1 VLFGVGIAVNYLTIL
16 SGRHLL
22 GSDTGDGALL
32 SESMTTIA
40 LLLNTGLAI
49 AISLVFRSRVLL
61 GFAFIF
67 AYLTPFLV
75 DSTSSSIYLL
85 VIYTTILTVAIAI
98 INTLYTRLAVS
109 ESTEYLQG
117 IGIVGMMILLSLAT
131 LDADSMGVIVICG

>member
-1 VLFGVGIAVNYLTIL
+1 MNYLTIL

-22 GSDTGDGALL
+22 GSDTGDGVLF
-32 SESMTTIA
+32 SESLTTIS

-75 DSTSSSIYLL
+75 GSTSSNIYLL
-85 VIYTTILTVAIAI
+85 VIYTTILTVAISI
-98 INTLYTRLAVS
+98 INSIYSRLAAS
-109 ESTEYLQG
+109 EHIDSLQG
-117 IGIVGMMILLSLAT
+117 IAIVGMTVLLSLAT
-131 LDADSMGVIVICG
+131 LDANG

>member
-1 VLFGVGIAVNYLTIL
+1 
-16 SGRHLL
+16 
-22 GSDTGDGALL
+22 
-32 SESMTTIA
+32 MTTIA

-75 DSTSSSIYLL
+75 DSASSSIYLL
-85 VIYTTILTVAIAI
+85 VIYTTILTVAIAT

-109 ESTEYLQG
+109 ESTEYLQ
-117 IGIVGMMILLSLAT
+117 
-131 LDADSMGVIVICG
+131 